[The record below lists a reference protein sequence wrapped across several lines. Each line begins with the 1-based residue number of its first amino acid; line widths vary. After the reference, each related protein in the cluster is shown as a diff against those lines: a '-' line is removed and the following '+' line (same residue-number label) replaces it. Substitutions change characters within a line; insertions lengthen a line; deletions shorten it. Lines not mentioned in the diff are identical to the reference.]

1 MEDFTTEKDY
11 SDPQHP
17 KLIYQIRKNPL
28 VYGMDGSDPLDKFPW
43 KKITDGNKGYSAG
56 VIGMMMAA
64 TSAILR
70 LKGVD
75 RRIVIY
81 NSKDTL
87 LGDPYFELAC
97 QIVDE
102 IPPEFSGSVDY
113 SDETK
118 QDPGILAHFDLSS
131 LEDLFKDPKQFVADN
146 LAIIIRKY
154 LKMEP
159 YEFFDHFA
167 NFEDDVYRIFG
178 YLLVHGLNEKF
189 RMVEA
194 FMKSDEGKKFVGYL
208 VREYQKNIFNYIPD
222 GVIEDWRL
230 NFIALLDTRLAPPH
244 MVENFKK
251 IDKTRMVE
259 LFFEGISKAV
269 VNFGVDFDSLKEDIW
284 QELEE
289 SMKTGDL
296 SGNLRKTDA
305 DIEEQVKKI
314 KEFYAAIAIFS
325 MVVTQSIIGINHAV
339 ISASGEFIAQS
350 AVNNELT
357 ADKIKESFDK
367 ITESLKNIDFKAL
380 RTKSPIE
387 SEESG
392 DSKKD

>member
-1 MEDFTTEKDY
+1 MVNKRSNICSGLVWMRQIVLFDKNRFKLFPSSPEKLLEFIELLWQLVLGTPMEDFTTEKDY

-118 QDPGILAHFDLSS
+118 QDP
-131 LEDLFKDPKQFVADN
+131 V
-146 LAIIIRKY
+146 LAILTFLRRS
-154 LKMEP
+154 L
-159 YEFFDHFA
+159 
-167 NFEDDVYRIFG
+167 R
-178 YLLVHGLNEKF
+178 
-189 RMVEA
+189 
-194 FMKSDEGKKFVGYL
+194 
-208 VREYQKNIFNYIPD
+208 
-222 GVIEDWRL
+222 
-230 NFIALLDTRLAPPH
+230 
-244 MVENFKK
+244 
-251 IDKTRMVE
+251 
-259 LFFEGISKAV
+259 SKAIR
-269 VNFGVDFDSLKEDIW
+269 S
-284 QELEE
+284 
-289 SMKTGDL
+289 
-296 SGNLRKTDA
+296 R
-305 DIEEQVKKI
+305 
-314 KEFYAAIAIFS
+314 
-325 MVVTQSIIGINHAV
+325 QSCNHNPV
-339 ISASGEFIAQS
+339 
-350 AVNNELT
+350 
-357 ADKIKESFDK
+357 
-367 ITESLKNIDFKAL
+367 
-380 RTKSPIE
+380 
-387 SEESG
+387 
-392 DSKKD
+392 SKDGTP